1 MYVSMYVKKNLKL
14 IFHIKIFFYRA
25 FENNGNKIPE
35 VEGTNYDH
43 FPNLHTYT

>member
-25 FENNGNKIPE
+25 FDDVDLKKMFEWRGL
-35 VEGTNYDH
+35 GM
-43 FPNLHTYT
+43 